1 MKEINLDARAW
12 RNRDD
17 FYDALLP
24 SLGAPH
30 WHGRNLDALND
41 SLRCDDINAVRL
53 PLHIRITNSTS
64 VPAELRRHLQQLAEL
79 IADLRTRD
87 GREIQLTL
95 G

>member
-17 FYDALLP
+17 FYGALLP

-41 SLRCDDINAVRL
+41 SLRYDDINASGCRF
-53 PLHIRITNSTS
+53 ISG
-64 VPAELRRHLQQLAEL
+64 
-79 IADLRTRD
+79 LRTLPQCRPSCA
-87 GREIQLTL
+87 GTCNSSRS
-95 G
+95 